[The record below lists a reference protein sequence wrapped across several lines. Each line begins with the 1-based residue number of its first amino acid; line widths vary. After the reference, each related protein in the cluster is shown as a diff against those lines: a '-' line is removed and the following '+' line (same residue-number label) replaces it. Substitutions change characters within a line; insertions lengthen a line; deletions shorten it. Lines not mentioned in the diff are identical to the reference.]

1 MTFQSEVG
9 HFFEK
14 LSIWREESHR
24 DFSNIIQFHSTTINK
39 GISDLV
45 QEVNNLKDD
54 LSMITRERN
63 DLLETVHNP
72 SNGLRQRNIESQIR
86 QPSPEPEVI
95 EANDTEGIGPRFE
108 KNSETSKSGTEKGIQ
123 DDSTFNESADFDL
136 DEKINVEVTND
147 EISEKNL
154 AEEQTTESNI
164 SQQFESKTS
173 SNDDYVCL
181 ECKFPFST
189 SENLKIHLKNLHPK
203 LGIIN
208 HNGNQSGNK
217 KFKCE
222 KCPSTSDNPVNMKQ
236 HIKDVHENIKNYV
249 CKESGYAA
257 SHKGKLKQ
265 HIEEMH

>member
-63 DLLETVHNP
+63 DLLETVHNL

-147 EISEKNL
+147 
-154 AEEQTTESNI
+154 
-164 SQQFESKTS
+164 
-173 SNDDYVCL
+173 
-181 ECKFPFST
+181 
-189 SENLKIHLKNLHPK
+189 
-203 LGIIN
+203 
-208 HNGNQSGNK
+208 
-217 KFKCE
+217 
-222 KCPSTSDNPVNMKQ
+222 
-236 HIKDVHENIKNYV
+236 
-249 CKESGYAA
+249 
-257 SHKGKLKQ
+257 
-265 HIEEMH
+265 

>member
-1 MTFQSEVG
+1 MMRSL
-9 HFFEK
+9 K
-14 LSIWREESHR
+14 KILLKSI
-24 DFSNIIQFHSTTINK
+24 
-39 GISDLV
+39 
-45 QEVNNLKDD
+45 
-54 LSMITRERN
+54 
-63 DLLETVHNP
+63 P
-72 SNGLRQRNIESQIR
+72 
-86 QPSPEPEVI
+86 
-95 EANDTEGIGPRFE
+95 
-108 KNSETSKSGTEKGIQ
+108 
-123 DDSTFNESADFDL
+123 
-136 DEKINVEVTND
+136 
-147 EISEKNL
+147 
-154 AEEQTTESNI
+154 
-164 SQQFESKTS
+164 QQFESKTS

-265 HIEEMH
+265 HIEEVH